1 MIDVKAIERP
11 PAGVSEKVYLP
22 ALVRGL
28 GTTIRHFFGN
38 LFRRREIVTL
48 QYPEVREPYPARHRG
63 LHRLMLR
70 DDGTLRCV
78 ACMLCPTVCPAHCI
92 TVEAEDVGPGPEK
105 RARVFEIDE
114 LRCIVCGFCVEACP
128 ADAIR
133 MDTGV
138 HAPPTTMR
146 GEAVY
151 GIRRL
156 SERGGLSTA
165 KQGGVGAE
173 WRERIY

>member
-1 MIDVKAIERP
+1 MIDVKRIERHRLG
-11 PAGVSEKVYLP
+11 AERSFLP
-22 ALVRGL
+22 SVARGMV
-28 GTTIRHFFGN
+28 TTMRHFFEN
-38 LFRRREIVTL
+38 LFARRETETL
-48 QYPEVREPYPARHRG
+48 RYPEERQPYPPRFRG

-105 RARVFEIDE
+105 RARLFEIDE
-114 LRCIVCGFCVEACP
+114 LRCIVCGLCVEACP
-128 ADAIR
+128 CDAIR

-138 HAPPTTMR
+138 HAPPTVR
-146 GEAVY
+146 RAEAVY

-156 SERGGLSTA
+156 SERGGRSIA
-165 KQGGVGAE
+165 VQGGAPD
-173 WRERIY
+173 WRPR